1 VEKKNGIFRY
11 IVDNFEED
19 LMAFFIGLMTVML
32 FLQVGSR
39 YIMSR
44 PLIFTEEASIDCFIW
59 VASLG
64 LALATKNKSHLA
76 IRFFVQKLLS
86 QKAQALLEIIISMV
100 AIGIFVFFIPHSIRY
115 CIFVKPLISP
125 ALRLSKMVIA
135 ISLPIAYGLTIIRYI
150 VVLVEDI
157 KNIRE

>member
-1 VEKKNGIFRY
+1 MGKKNVILKY
-11 IVDNFEED
+11 IADNFEEN
-19 LMAFFIGLMTVML
+19 LIAFFIGLMIVMV

-39 YIMSR
+39 YILTQ
-44 PLIFTEEASIDCFIW
+44 PLIFTEEASINCFIW
-59 VASLG
+59 GASLG

-86 QKAQALLEIIISMV
+86 QKAQVLLEILISLI
-100 AIGIFVFFIPHSIRY
+100 AIGIFAFFIPYSIKY

-125 ALRLSKMVIA
+125 AIGLSKIVIA
-135 ISLPIAYGLTIIRYI
+135 ISLPIAYVLTIIRYI

-157 KNIRE
+157 KNIR